1 MEAFKELSVH
11 DLSGFLSL
19 AMQAKWKSDSSNWLK
34 LFTESQSYVYMYELV
49 LKSIND
55 FKLYVFEL
63 PSTS

>member
-11 DLSGFLSL
+11 DLSGVLSL

-34 LFTESQSYVYMYELV
+34 LFTEKQSYVYMYDLV